1 MRVEFQPAYV
11 LHTRPYRDTSLL
23 LDLLTPDWG
32 RLSAVAKGVRQSKS
46 QRRPL
51 LNPFIPLLVS
61 FQGRGNLQTLT
72 GVEAKGPGHRLQGL
86 GLYSGFYLNELLVR
100 LLGEWDAS
108 PAIFGDYQQVLQ
120 RLSQLVM
127 ESPSA
132 GNNPDTHPDTHP
144 NADPPKSPEPILRL
158 FEWNLLSHLGY
169 GVNFNREAETG
180 ADIQAQSLYRFD
192 PEAGFIG
199 PQAADPETLN
209 RTARA
214 SLFRGEDLLACDR
227 KDFFEPQTRAAAKR
241 LSRLMLQPLLGN
253 KPLKSRDLFK

>member
-32 RLSAVAKGVRQSKS
+32 RLSAVAKGVRRGKS

-72 GVEAKGPGHRLQGL
+72 GVEANGSGHRLQGL

-108 PAIFGDYQQVLQ
+108 PAIYQDYQQVLQ
-120 RLSQLVM
+120 RLSQAVQG
-127 ESPSA
+127 SPS
-132 GNNPDTHPDTHP
+132 P
-144 NADPPKSPEPILRL
+144 NETPTDSPEPILRL

-169 GVNFNREAETG
+169 GINFNREAETG
-180 ADIQAQSLYRFD
+180 TEIQATSVYRFD

-199 PQAADPETLN
+199 PQPIDPETLSSA
-209 RTARA
+209 ARA

-227 KDFFEPQTRAAAKR
+227 EDLSNPQTRAAAKR
-241 LSRLMLQPLLGN
+241 LSRLMLQPLLGS

>member
-32 RLSAVAKGVRQSKS
+32 RLSAVAKGVRRGKS

-72 GVEAKGPGHRLQGL
+72 GVEANGPGHRLQGL
-86 GLYSGFYLNELLVR
+86 GLYSGLYLNELLVR
-100 LLGEWDAS
+100 LLGEWDAN
-108 PAIFGDYQQVLQ
+108 PAIYGDYQQVLQ
-120 RLSQLVM
+120 RLPQTVM
-127 ESPSA
+127 QSPDS
-132 GNNPDTHPDTHP
+132 GSHPGTS
-144 NADPPKSPEPILRL
+144 PPESPEPILRL

-180 ADIQAQSLYRFD
+180 AEIQAASHYRFD
-192 PEAGFIG
+192 PTAGFIG
-199 PQAADPETLN
+199 PQPADPETLN
-209 RTARA
+209 RAARA
-214 SLFRGEDLLACDR
+214 SFFRGEDLLACDR
-227 KDFFEPQTRAAAKR
+227 EDFSNSQTRVAAKR
-241 LSRLMLQPLLGN
+241 LSRLMLQPLLGD